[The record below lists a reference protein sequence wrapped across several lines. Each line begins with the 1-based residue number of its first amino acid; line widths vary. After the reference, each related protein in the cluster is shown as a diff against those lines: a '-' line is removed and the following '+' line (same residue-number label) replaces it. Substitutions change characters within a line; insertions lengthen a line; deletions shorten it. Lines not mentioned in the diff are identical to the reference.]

1 MWRCLVVL
9 ASWRSLCLP
18 SPHRHQPTTHTWTHT
33 NALWHLFS
41 SLFSVRIITFE
52 WTKEF
57 LLSPGFSFVCRPQCD
72 QVVRHCP
79 NPRCL
84 PVKRRPRQQA
94 DSKRGDRTG
103 TAPVKKERTVP
114 ERTHFTVATFGL
126 LLLLAIHHEAM
137 NNPQDTLLSLPL
149 RKSVSRRKHVHNL
162 YKEPNCT
169 TDGPPFEISCSLEK
183 WSK

>member
-41 SLFSVRIITFE
+41 SLFSLRIITFE

-84 PVKRRPRQQA
+84 SVKRRPRQQA
-94 DSKRGDRTG
+94 GKTLKEEIEQERLPWRRRGQCPN
-103 TAPVKKERTVP
+103 AHISLWP
-114 ERTHFTVATFGL
+114 L
-126 LLLLAIHHEAM
+126 LVLLAIHHEAM

-149 RKSVSRRKHVHNL
+149 RRSVSRRKHVHNL

-183 WSK
+183 